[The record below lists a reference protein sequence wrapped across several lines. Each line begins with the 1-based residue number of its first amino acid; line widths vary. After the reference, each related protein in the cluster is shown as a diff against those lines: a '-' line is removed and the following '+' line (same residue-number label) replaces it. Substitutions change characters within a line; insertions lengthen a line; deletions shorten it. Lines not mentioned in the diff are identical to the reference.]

1 MTDTTKPPTGGKGL
15 RWALVASLAVNL
27 GVAGLA
33 LGVWLHDGPGGHGP
47 MVRDLGFGP
56 YDDALRPQDR
66 DALRAALRGKLG
78 DLAASRQQMAADVTA
93 VLAAL
98 RADPFDANALD
109 AALAAQQAHLSARMK
124 IGNDT
129 MRDFLAALPQADR
142 LAFAD
147 RLEAKL
153 KRGRRGVAGG
163 N

>member
-1 MTDTTKPPTGGKGL
+1 M
-15 RWALVASLAVNL
+15 LVASLAVNL

-33 LGVWLHDGPGGHGP
+33 LGVWFHGGPGGRGP
-47 MVRDLGFGP
+47 MVRDPGFGP

-66 DALRAALRGKLG
+66 DALRTAIRGKLG
-78 DLAASRQQMAADVTA
+78 DLATSRQQMAADITA
-93 VLAAL
+93 VLATL
-98 RADPFDANALD
+98 RADPFDPVALD

-129 MRDFLAALPQADR
+129 MRDFLTGLPQADR

-147 RLEAKL
+147 RLEAHL
-153 KRGRRGVAGG
+153 KRGRRGMADG